1 MPRNPSTLIADPLWF
16 KDAVIYEVHVRAFC
30 DSDGDGIGDFPG
42 LTSKLDYLKDLGVT
56 ALWLLPFFPSPLRD
70 DGYDTA
76 DYTGVHPA
84 YGTLADF
91 RRFLRAAHA
100 RGLRVITELVLNH
113 TSDQHP
119 WFQRARR
126 ARPGSAHRDFYVWS
140 DTPDRYAEARIIF
153 KDFESSN
160 WAWDPVAQAYYWHR
174 FYSHQPDLN
183 YGNPRVREAMFKV
196 LDFWFEMGVDGMR
209 LDAVPYLFEQEDTN
223 CENLPPTLEF
233 LRELRAHIDANHR
246 DKMLLAEANQ
256 WPEDTAA
263 YFGAGDMCHMAFH
276 FPTMPRLFMSLR
288 MEDRFPLVDILEQTP
303 AIPENCQ
310 WAQFLRN
317 HDELTLEMVTD
328 EERVFMYR
336 EFARDPQM
344 RINLGIRRRFAPL
357 MGNNRRT
364 MELLNALLFSLPG
377 TPVLYYGDEIG
388 MGDNIYLGDR
398 NGVRTPMQWSGDKNA
413 GFSDANPQGLYL
425 PVIIDPEYHY
435 QSVNVEAQ
443 SANPHSLLWWM
454 KRLIALRK
462 RHSAFGRGD
471 IRFLDP
477 ANRRILA
484 FIRSHREAR
493 ILVVANLSRFA
504 QCVELDLA
512 DHAGASPVELF
523 GKTEFPPIGEAP
535 YRLTLGPHTFL
546 WFALTRP
553 AAAADRE
560 TRELPLLTCAGPW
573 EDVLGEAMRPDLE
586 AALPG
591 WLAGRPWFNPGGHA
605 LKAVAVRE
613 VLRVSDNGPAAHVVL
628 AEASFIDAEAE
639 IYALPLTY
647 AGRDEYNAILRATP
661 QAGVARLR
669 VSEPREIGLLY
680 DAMFS
685 ERFCRAL
692 LAAVPVQGPARG
704 AAGDLTGLR
713 TTLFRTRLQ
722 ATGSGVLSPA
732 PSSDQSNSLV
742 AFGQDLVLKFFRRL
756 EPEANPELEM
766 GRYLSGRR
774 TDFTPRLLGAIEYRR
789 GRSTPMTLAVLQ
801 ERIKHHGS
809 AWELALDAMSALGEQ
824 ALAERVP
831 PPPLAGHLLDPEP
844 ADLPPALGK
853 SAGGFISAMRRL
865 GRRLAEL
872 HAALADSADPAF
884 APEPF
889 SRLYCRSLVQAF
901 RSSAGLALRQLQ
913 ARLPDLDP
921 ALRGPAQFALDH
933 AAAIKDFARPL
944 VERELSGRRIRCH
957 GQFHLGHALL
967 LPDQEFALIDFE
979 GDPARPLAERRIKR
993 SPLRDAAS
1001 LVRSL
1006 HHAAQAAL
1014 DQLTE
1019 RGVCRPEDTPLARLW
1034 ACSWRAHAARTF
1046 LAGYLERLPP
1056 GLLPANPDHVRLLLD
1071 AFLLD
1076 RTVAELA
1083 QVLARRPGS
1092 ILVPLTGIRDIL
1104 GAGEE

>member
-1 MPRNPSTLIADPLWF
+1 MPRTPSTLISDPLWF
-16 KDAVIYEVHVRAFC
+16 KDALVYEVHVRAFC

-76 DYTGVHPA
+76 DYLGVHPA
-84 YGTLADF
+84 YGALADF
-91 RRFLRAAHA
+91 RKFLRAAHA
-100 RGLRVITELVLNH
+100 RGIRVITELVLNH
-113 TSDQHP
+113 TSDAHH

-126 ARPGSAHRDFYVWS
+126 AKPGSVHRDFYVWS

-183 YGNPRVREAMFKV
+183 YENPRVREAMFKV
-196 LDFWFEMGVDGMR
+196 LDYWFEMGVDGMR
-209 LDAVPYLFEQEDTN
+209 LDAVPYLFEEEGTN
-223 CENLPPTLEF
+223 CENLPQTLDF
-233 LRELRAHIDANHR
+233 LRELRAHIEARHA

-303 AIPENCQ
+303 AIPETCQ

-336 EFARDPQM
+336 EYAHDPKM

-413 GFSDANPQGLYL
+413 GFSDANPQSLFL

-443 SANPHSLLWWM
+443 TGNPHSLLWWM

-462 RHSAFGRGD
+462 RHAAFSRGE

-477 ANRRILA
+477 DNRRILA
-484 FIRSHREAR
+484 FVRRRGDEH
-493 ILVVANLSRFA
+493 ILVVANLSRFS
-504 QCVELDLA
+504 QPVELDLA
-512 DHAGASPVELF
+512 EHAGASPVELF
-523 GKTEFPPIGEAP
+523 GKTEFPAVGASP
-535 YRLTLGPHTFL
+535 YSLTMGPHTFF
-546 WFALTRP
+546 WFILKRP
-553 AAAADRE
+553 ETAGDRDE
-560 TRELPLLTCAGPW
+560 RELPLVTTPGAW
-573 EDVLGEAMRPDLE
+573 EDILGETMRPNLE
-586 AALPG
+586 ATLQA
-591 WLAGRPWFNPGGHA
+591 WLTGRPWFNPGGHA
-605 LKAVAVRE
+605 FKSVTVRE
-613 VLRVSDNGPAAHVVL
+613 VLRLSDNGLAAHVVL
-628 AEASFIDAEAE
+628 ADAFFADAEAE
-639 IYALPLTY
+639 TYALPLAY
-647 AGRDEYNAILRATP
+647 AGKDDYDAILRNAP
-661 QAGVARLR
+661 QAGVARMR
-669 VSEPREIGLLY
+669 VTEPREIGLLY

-692 LAAVPVQGPARG
+692 LAAVPRQGPASG

-713 TTLFRTRLQ
+713 TTLFRTQVQ
-722 ATGSGVLSPA
+722 AAGSGVLSPSA
-732 PSSDQSNSLV
+732 RSDQSNSMV
-742 AFGQDLVLKFFRRL
+742 TFGESLALKFFRRL
-756 EPEANPELEM
+756 EPETNPELEL
-766 GRYLSGRR
+766 GRHLAGRGAG
-774 TDFTPRLLGAIEYRR
+774 FTPRILGAIEYRR

-809 AWELALDAMSALGEQ
+809 AWELALDAVQALGEEIM
-824 ALAERVP
+824 AERIP
-831 PPPLAGHLLDPEP
+831 PPPLAGHLLDLEEALP
-844 ADLPPALGK
+844 AVLAK
-853 SAGGFISAMRRL
+853 STGGFISAMRRL

-872 HAALADSADPAF
+872 HAALADSTDPAF

-889 SRLYCRSLVQAF
+889 SRLYRRSMAQAF
-901 RSSAGLALRQLQ
+901 RSQAGMALRLLK

-921 ALRGPAQFALDH
+921 ALRGQALFALDH
-933 AAAIKDFARPL
+933 AAAIKDYSRSL
-944 VERELSGRRIRCH
+944 VDRELTGWRIRCH
-957 GQFHLGHALL
+957 GHFHLGHALL

-979 GDPARPLAERRIKR
+979 GDPTRPLAERRIKR

-1014 DQLTE
+1014 DNLTE
-1019 RGVCRPEDTPLARLW
+1019 RGICRPEDLALARLW
-1034 ACSWRAHAARTF
+1034 TRSWRTHAARAF
-1046 LAGYLERLPP
+1046 LRAHLENLPP
-1056 GLLPANPDHVRLLLD
+1056 GLLPEDPGDVRLLLD

-1076 RTVAELA
+1076 RAVVELG
-1083 QVLARRPGS
+1083 QVLARRPES
-1092 ILVPLTGIRDIL
+1092 LLAPLSGIREIV
-1104 GAGEE
+1104 EEGKD